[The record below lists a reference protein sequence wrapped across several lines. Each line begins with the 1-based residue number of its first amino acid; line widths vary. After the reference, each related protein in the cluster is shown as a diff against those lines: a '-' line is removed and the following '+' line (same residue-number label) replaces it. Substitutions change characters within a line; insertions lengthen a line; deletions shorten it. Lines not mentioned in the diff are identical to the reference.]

1 MTGERRASFDAL
13 YFQIGFKRCG
23 TSAIAAFFNR
33 SGIPCVH
40 FDRGRLAQRMRD
52 NLASG
57 LAPLEGYGAYRA
69 FTNMDYI
76 APFDYFDGFK
86 QYSALLSHYGGR
98 ARFILNTRP
107 REHWIRSVMAHN
119 DRRLGRLA
127 AQKHYKW
134 RYGAER
140 PDQVKD
146 CLRAEW
152 EDHHARVQ
160 QEIPAGQLLVFDV
173 ERDSPG
179 KLCAFAGLPPSYSR
193 FYTLENPSLN
203 RFGLLIARCLPLA
216 VKRALPNEVRLALKK
231 RFKVH

>member
-1 MTGERRASFDAL
+1 MKPDGGAL

-40 FDRGRLAQRMRD
+40 FDRSRLARRMRD
-52 NLASG
+52 NLAAG
-57 LAPLEGYGAYRA
+57 VAPLEGYGAYRA

-86 QYSALLSHYGGR
+86 QYPALLSHYGGR

-119 DRRLGRLA
+119 ERRLGRRT
-127 AQKHYKW
+127 AQAHYEW
-134 RYGAER
+134 RYGETQ
-140 PDQVKD
+140 PDQVAD

-152 EDHHARVQ
+152 EEHHARVQ
-160 QEIPAGQLLVFDV
+160 REIPAERLLVFDV
-173 ERDSPG
+173 ERDSPL
-179 KLCAFAGLPPSYSR
+179 KLCAFAGLPPSCGR

-203 RFGLLIARCLPLA
+203 RFGLLAARCLPRA
-216 VKRALPNEVRLALKK
+216 MKRALPNEIRLALK
-231 RFKVH
+231 RMLRARH